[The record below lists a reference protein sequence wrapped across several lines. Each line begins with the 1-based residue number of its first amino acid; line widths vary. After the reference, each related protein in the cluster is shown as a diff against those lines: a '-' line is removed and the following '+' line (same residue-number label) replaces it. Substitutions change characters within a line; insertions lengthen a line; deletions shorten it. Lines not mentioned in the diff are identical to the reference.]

1 MGDKFESRKEDLVNL
16 QQMIK
21 KVDPNNVVYKDSL
34 KNIDNLL
41 EKIDNQKLSLNSINE
56 SKNNDELLMK
66 KKPI

>member
-41 EKIDNQKLSLNSINE
+41 EKIGNQKLSLNSINE